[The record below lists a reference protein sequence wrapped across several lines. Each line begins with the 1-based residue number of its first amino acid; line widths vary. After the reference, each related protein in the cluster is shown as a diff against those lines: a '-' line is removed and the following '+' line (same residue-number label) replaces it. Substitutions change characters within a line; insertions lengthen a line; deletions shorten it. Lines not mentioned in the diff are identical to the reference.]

1 MSCAR
6 SWPPAEGKAADRVA
20 GGDRLHS
27 YFVRIARYRF
37 DNEVSYGIVDGQDV
51 HQLTGAP
58 LPVGSEIQVTGE
70 VHDLDDVTLL
80 APVLP
85 TKIIA
90 VAKNY
95 GDHATEMGGQVP
107 AEPMIF
113 LKPSTAVIGPEGVIR
128 LPAQSDRVD
137 HEAELAVVIGRLCK
151 DVPEDRVAEVILGY
165 TCANDVTARDLQAR
179 DGQWGRAKGFD
190 TFCPLGPWIETDM
203 DPDDVGIECEVNEQM
218 RQDASTA
225 DMVRSVAELVSWISS
240 VMTLVPGDVILT
252 GTPAGVGPLRNG
264 DLVTVTIEGIGTLD
278 NIVSDTGVFA

>member
-1 MSCAR
+1 M
-6 SWPPAEGKAADRVA
+6 
-20 GGDRLHS
+20 
-27 YFVRIARYRF
+27 RIARYRF
-37 DNEVSYGIVDGQDV
+37 DNEVSYGIVDGQEV
-51 HQLTGAP
+51 REIVGAP
-58 LPVGSEIQVTGE
+58 FPAGAEIEVTGQ
-70 VHDLDDVTLL
+70 VLDLDGVDLL

-95 GDHATEMGGQVP
+95 REHAQEMGGAVP

-113 LKPSTAVIGPEGVIR
+113 LKPSTAVIGPEAVIR
-128 LPAQSDRVD
+128 LPAVSERVD

-151 DVPEDRVAEVILGY
+151 DVPEDRVDEVILGY

-190 TFCPLGPWIETDM
+190 TFCPLGPWIETDL
-203 DPDDVGIECEVNEQM
+203 DPDEVQIECEVNEQI
-218 RQDASTA
+218 RQDGSTA
-225 DMVRSVAELVSWISS
+225 DMVRSVAELVAWISA

-264 DLVTVTIEGIGTLD
+264 DSVTVTIEGIGTLD